1 MVRVIGFLIG
11 LGFAL
16 ILLLAFISNLASYFT
31 NPPTPLA
38 ADEFHK
44 APKELHLASDGPSAT
59 STGSS
64 CSADS
69 KSIPRS
75 ARPATA

>member
-16 ILLLAFISNLASYFT
+16 ILLLAFISNFASYFT

-38 ADEFHK
+38 AD
-44 APKELHLASDGPSAT
+44 
-59 STGSS
+59 
-64 CSADS
+64 
-69 KSIPRS
+69 
-75 ARPATA
+75 